1 VLGPQ
6 LTVDQPLQDRAVQGL
21 AGDLGLMA
29 KARPLLHRH
38 VVLPMIAT
46 AQSFTISTKG
56 MDYRLFGRTGMRVS
70 VLGLG
75 CGGFGGVGSAP
86 ELFGKGEDQ
95 RTAFAIMDRAW
106 DAGINYFDTADSYGG
121 GVSER
126 IIGAWLQER
135 KVRDRLVLS
144 TKVLYAIAEG
154 PTDRSLSRRHITQAV
169 EGSLRRLQTDY
180 LDLYVIMEPDPAT
193 PVEETLQTMN
203 DLMKA
208 GKVRHI
214 GASNVTAPQLRE
226 SLAASDRLG
235 VHRYQSVQNG
245 YSLLERGIEDDVLPL
260 AAKERMAVTPF
271 SPTAGGLLT
280 GKYHFG
286 EQPPPGSRV
295 DLRPQPYQHLM
306 TAATFHAID
315 ALRDAA
321 AERGVD
327 MGALAL
333 AWVLSHPVVTS
344 ALIGPRTVE
353 QFRPWLAAVD
363 IHLTNADREAVAS
376 RMEAA
381 VA

>member
-1 VLGPQ
+1 
-6 LTVDQPLQDRAVQGL
+6 
-21 AGDLGLMA
+21 
-29 KARPLLHRH
+29 
-38 VVLPMIAT
+38 MIT
-46 AQSFTISTKG
+46 TPNVYHLDEG
-56 MDYRLFGRTGMRVS
+56 MDYRAFGRTGMKVS

-86 ELFGKGEDQ
+86 ELFGKGEDKA
-95 RTAFAIMDRAW
+95 TAFALMDRAW

-121 GVSER
+121 GISET
-126 IIGAWLQER
+126 IIGAWLKER

-144 TKVLYAIAEG
+144 TKVFYAIAEG
-154 PTDRSLSRRHITQAV
+154 PNDRSLSRRHIIQAV
-169 EGSLRRLQTDY
+169 EGSLRRLHTDY

-203 DLMKA
+203 ELMHA

-214 GASNVTAPQLRE
+214 GASNITASQLRE
-226 SLAASDRLG
+226 ALAASDRLG

-245 YSLLERGIEDDVLPL
+245 YSLLDRSIEADVLPL

-271 SPTAGGLLT
+271 SPTSGGLLT
-280 GKYHFG
+280 GKYRLG
-286 EQPPPGSRV
+286 ERPPPGSRV

-306 TAATFHAID
+306 TKRTFEAIG
-315 ALRDAA
+315 ALRVAA
-321 AERGVD
+321 AERGLD
-327 MGALAL
+327 MGTLAL
-333 AWVLSHPVVTS
+333 AWVLSHPAVTS

-353 QFRPWLAAVD
+353 QFRPWLDAVD
-363 IHLTNADREAVAS
+363 IHLTANERDAVAS